1 MINNLSGILGLAIIA
16 VLITSWYEPIQGIKN
31 RILQKINVGWITKIF
46 TCPKC
51 MGLILGTI
59 MTQNLFEGAIISFL
73 AYIIN
78 HTIDRIEEWYS

>member
-1 MINNLSGILGLAIIA
+1 MIREILGLVIIA

-59 MTQNLFEGAIISFL
+59 VTQNIYTGVIISL
-73 AYIIN
+73 TAYVVN
-78 HTIDRIEEWYS
+78 HTIDRIENWYE

>member
-1 MINNLSGILGLAIIA
+1 MIREILGLAIIA

-46 TCPKC
+46 TCSKC

-59 MTQNLFEGAIISFL
+59 VTQNIYSGAIISL
-73 AYIIN
+73 TGYVIN

>member
-1 MINNLSGILGLAIIA
+1 MNNLTEILGLAVIA

-31 RILQKINVGWITKIF
+31 RILQKINVEWITKIF

-59 MTQNLFEGAIISFL
+59 VTQNLYEGAIISFT
-73 AYIIN
+73 AYIMN
-78 HTIDRIEEWYS
+78 HIIDKIETWYS

>member
-1 MINNLSGILGLAIIA
+1 MNNLSEILGLAVIA
-16 VLITSWYEPIQGIKN
+16 VLITSWYEPVQGIKN
-31 RILQKINVGWITKIF
+31 RILQKLNVGWITKIF

-59 MTQNLFEGAIISFL
+59 VTQNLYYGVIISFV

>member
-1 MINNLSGILGLAIIA
+1 MIREILGLAIIA

-31 RILQKINVGWITKIF
+31 RILQRINVGWITKIF

-59 MTQNLFEGAIISFL
+59 VTQNIYTGVIISLTAFV
-73 AYIIN
+73 IN

>member
-1 MINNLSGILGLAIIA
+1 MIREILGLAIIA

-31 RILQKINVGWITKIF
+31 RILQRINVGWITKIF

-59 MTQNLFEGAIISFL
+59 VTQNIYTGVIISL
-73 AYIIN
+73 TAYVIN

>member
-1 MINNLSGILGLAIIA
+1 MIREILGLAIIA

-31 RILQKINVGWITKIF
+31 RILQRINVGWITKIF

-59 MTQNLFEGAIISFL
+59 VTQNIYTGVIISL
-73 AYIIN
+73 TAYVVN
-78 HTIDRIEEWYS
+78 HTIDRIENWYE

>member
-1 MINNLSGILGLAIIA
+1 MIKEILGLAIIA

-31 RILQKINVGWITKIF
+31 RILQKLNVGWITKIF

-59 MTQNLFEGAIISFL
+59 ITQNLYFL
-73 AYIIN
+73 IRFVSLYKLKI
-78 HTIDRIEEWYS
+78 WYMT

>member
-1 MINNLSGILGLAIIA
+1 MIREILGLAIIA

-31 RILQKINVGWITKIF
+31 RILQKINVEWITKIF

-59 MTQNLFEGAIISFL
+59 VTQNIYTGVIISL
-73 AYIIN
+73 TAYIIN
-78 HTIDRIEEWYS
+78 HTIDRIEEWYMN

>member
-1 MINNLSGILGLAIIA
+1 MIREILGLAIIA

-31 RILQKINVGWITKIF
+31 RILQKINVEWITKIF

-59 MTQNLFEGAIISFL
+59 VTQNIYTGVIISL
-73 AYIIN
+73 TAYIIN